1 MAKEH
6 PDPVQWIDWGTFNVC
21 GKRHGK
27 TEEGKVGVGK
37 DIRVIGVEVTEWK
50 ERKGHT
56 LAPSMITGVY
66 DKGIQTLVIG
76 IGVDGAIDCSHRVV
90 RTIKQHGIA
99 EVLLQRTPEACRTYS
114 ALLRQGKPAAL
125 LAHGTC

>member
-1 MAKEH
+1 MSREH
-6 PDPVQWIDWGTFNVC
+6 GDAVEWIEWGMFRVL

-27 TEEGKVGVGK
+27 TERGKVGIGK
-37 DIRVIGVEVTEWK
+37 DIRVIGVDVTEWK

-56 LAPSMITGVY
+56 LTAEMITGVY
-66 DKGIQTLVIG
+66 EAGIRTLVIG
-76 IGVDGAIDCSHRVV
+76 IGVHGAITCPDAVV
-90 RTIKQHGIA
+90 AGVKKHGIT

-114 ALLRQGKPAAL
+114 ALIREGKAAAL

>member
-1 MAKEH
+1 MAKRDRES
-6 PDPVQWIDWGTFNVC
+6 VRWIEWGTFDVC
-21 GKRHGK
+21 GRRHGK
-27 TEEGKVGVGK
+27 TDKGKVGVGK
-37 DIRVIGVEVTEWK
+37 DIRVIGAEVTEWK

-56 LAPSMITGVY
+56 LDPSMITGVY

-76 IGVDGAIDCSHRVV
+76 IGVEGAIDCAEEVV
-90 RTIKQHGIA
+90 RNIKQNGIA

-114 ALLRQGKPAAL
+114 EMIRLGKRVAL

>member
-1 MAKEH
+1 MAEEQR
-6 PDPVQWIDWGTFNVC
+6 DPVQWIEWGTFDVC

-27 TEEGKVGVGK
+27 TEKGKVGVGK
-37 DIRVIGVEVTEWK
+37 DIRVIGVEVTKWK

-76 IGVDGAIDCSHRVV
+76 IGVEGAIECSETVV
-90 RTIKQHGIA
+90 RSIKQHGIA

-114 ALLRQGKPAAL
+114 AMLRQGKSAAL

>member
-1 MAKEH
+1 MAGE
-6 PDPVQWIDWGTFNVC
+6 PRDQVQWIGWGTFDVC
-21 GKRHGK
+21 GERHGK
-27 TEEGKVGVGK
+27 TETGKVGVGK
-37 DIRVIGVEVTEWK
+37 DIRVIGIEVTEWK

-76 IGVDGAIDCSHRVV
+76 IGVEGAIDCSEKVV
-90 RTIKQHGIA
+90 RTIKQNGIA

-114 ALLRQGKPAAL
+114 AALRQGKPAAL